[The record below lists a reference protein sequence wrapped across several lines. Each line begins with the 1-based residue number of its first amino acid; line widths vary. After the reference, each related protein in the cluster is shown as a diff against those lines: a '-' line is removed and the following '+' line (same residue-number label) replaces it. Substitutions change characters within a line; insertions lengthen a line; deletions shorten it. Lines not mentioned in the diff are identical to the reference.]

1 MAQQFAA
8 SHHAE
13 GRAEFATIP
22 GAPLPDHALCSL
34 TSLIAQLVEHRG
46 ADCTEQRAGFLRVR
60 FRGRTIG
67 ISLDLLDPP
76 PSDQFPA
83 IPADDRLRIAR
94 CADCDGEGARFT
106 EGEDGEVSYRL
117 DFRRMDGAIGD

>member
-13 GRAEFATIP
+13 GRAESTA
-22 GAPLPDHALCSL
+22 LPDHALCSL

-76 PSDQFPA
+76 SSDQFPA
-83 IPADDRLRIAR
+83 IPADERLRIAR
-94 CADCDGEGARFT
+94 CEECDREGVRFG
-106 EGEDGEVSYRL
+106 EGEDEEARYSL